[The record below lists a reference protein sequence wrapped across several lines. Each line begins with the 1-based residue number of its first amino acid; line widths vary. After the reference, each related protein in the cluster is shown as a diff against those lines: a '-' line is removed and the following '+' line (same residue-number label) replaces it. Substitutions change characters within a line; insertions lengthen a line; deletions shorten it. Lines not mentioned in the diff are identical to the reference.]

1 MSKSKM
7 EKILTNYVPPTKKI
21 TFGRRKSLNG
31 RYSPGLII
39 QKGA

>member
-21 TFGRRKSLNG
+21 TFGRRKSLKIFAEMDG
-31 RYSPGLII
+31 IPLV
-39 QKGA
+39 